1 MVNNKFRCPPAPPN
15 GAGSFSNDL
24 VGFQLVTGGGLTQ
37 GNFEFSTSITEK
49 VNRNFN
55 IGAFSNPISL
65 EDLDVNNIEQAKIL
79 AAKNFG
85 VYPNYDI
92 TEVTNFSLYG
102 SLQKRLSTSVIK
114 IINYFPAAIEVDRLQ
129 YDFTSANT
137 VTNISYDSI
146 ENITTFDID
155 VTRIKNPFDI
165 DYSVNSDRNI
175 SVRPFQVSP
184 LRNLTR
190 EYLKYALYVDNMNVE
205 YNFVDFEPSPLLS
218 AGTITISVE
227 GNPFPNQTTTTS
239 SIVLRPNKF
248 QTEVSFQEPFD
259 EVEDFLLNR
268 QVVPRY
274 TATFQLLRENNNGVF
289 IKEEQSITWPV
300 DGLWNLDIRT
310 NNFDEYLIAL
320 NEIAE
325 VLDSTKTNLIV
336 RFLTTG
342 AFIEFDTESQKVQK
356 VLQIY
361 GRAFDETKKFI
372 DGLAYMNSVNYNT
385 GNDIP
390 SALLKNLAE
399 TLGWSTNIS
408 PITNEGFLDSIFG
421 TKNDSIYPGQTR
433 DKTPDEIN
441 FQFYQN
447 LILNSAYLF
456 KSKGT
461 RKAIEALLR
470 LVGAPN
476 ALIEFN
482 EIIYLAD
489 GPINVKRFE
498 EEYAQ
503 ISGGTK
509 SEVLPVLNPQ
519 DTYTIFTIPY
529 TGYQNSVF
537 FTEVDTFKEDY
548 PIDSQGF
555 PRAITP
561 TDDYYFEKGSGWFEQ
576 TSSHRSPEILNITD
590 SVFTGQSPN
599 IQTELEPYTYGQ
611 KYFDR
616 FRNFPFMDLGFGLTK
631 TYDNKKS
638 WTDTQVGYRRSSDGG
653 FNSYYL
659 TTNEKLVLNAKN
671 IEIYLNAGQ
680 GALYDIWDMSRKF
693 NYPFPSTGLTTP
705 YPSPGGIDWTVINP
719 KPTEKTFFEFAQSF
733 YKNMINV
740 RNRQTFSDARNNG
753 YPTLQ
758 SIYWKYLESE
768 QTVGIP
774 SNQYTYQKMIDF
786 INGIGDYWIRLLEQ
800 FVPASTI
807 WTAGQKMENSIFDR
821 QKFVWRRQ
829 RDCQLVPVECIPCQF
844 NGQVFSYDCVD
855 QTVECDVSLPPMSTI
870 LSSTLSSCVAKSGY
884 TINDCVLNSLTSFW
898 FVDIR
903 LDNNILVQEE
913 FYVGYGISDYPTVN
927 QWLTAIQTSLSFIYQ
942 EGLDYTLENNI
953 LSISNSG
960 CEDNFTDKNLKVSV
974 GVNIDITCS

>member
-1 MVNNKFRCPPAPPN
+1 MGNNTFRCPPASPS
-15 GAGSFSNDL
+15 GLGTFSNNL
-24 VGFQLVTGGGLTQ
+24 VGFQLVNGGGLTQ

-49 VNRNFN
+49 VNRRFN

-79 AAKNFG
+79 ASKNFG
-85 VYPNYDI
+85 VFPNYDLS
-92 TEVTNFSLYG
+92 EVTNFTLYG

-114 IINYFPAAIEVDRLQ
+114 IINYYPAAIEVDNLF
-129 YDFTSANT
+129 YDFTSGNT
-137 VTNISYDSI
+137 AININYDSI
-146 ENITTFDID
+146 EDTTTFDID
-155 VTRIKNPFDI
+155 VKRFKNPFDI
-165 DYSVNSDRNI
+165 DYSVNSSRNI
-175 SVRPFQVSP
+175 SVRPFKVSP
-184 LRNLTR
+184 LRNLTV
-190 EYLKYALYVDNMNVE
+190 EYLKYALYVDNIE
-205 YNFVDFEPSPLLS
+205 EEFKFVDFEPSLLLS
-218 AGTITISVE
+218 EGIVTISVE

-239 SIVLRPNKF
+239 SIILKPNKL
-248 QTEVSFQEPFD
+248 QTEIAFQEPFD
-259 EVEDFLLNR
+259 EVEIFLLNR
-268 QVVPRY
+268 DVVPKY
-274 TATFQLLRENNNGVF
+274 TASFELIKENNSGVF
-289 IKEEQSITWPV
+289 VKETQSVTWPL
-300 DGLWNLDIRT
+300 DGTWNLDIRT
-310 NNFDEYLIAL
+310 ENFDEYLEDL
-320 NEIAE
+320 NKISE
-325 VLDSTKTNLIV
+325 VLDLTKTNLIV

-342 AFIEFDTESQKVQK
+342 AFIEFDTDDQKIQK

-372 DGLAYMNSVNYNT
+372 DGLAHINSVNYNT

-399 TLGWSTNIS
+399 TLGWSSNIS
-408 PITNEGFLDSIFG
+408 PITNEGFLNSIFG
-421 TKNDSIYPGQTR
+421 TKNDSIYSGQAK

-470 LVGAPN
+470 LVGAPK

-489 GPINVKRFE
+489 GPINLRRFE
-498 EEYAQ
+498 EEFVL

-509 SEVLPVLNPQ
+509 SEFLPVLNPQ
-519 DTYTIFTIPY
+519 DTFTIFTVPY
-529 TGYQNSVF
+529 TGFQNSVF
-537 FTEVDTFKEDY
+537 FTEVDTFREDY
-548 PIDSQGF
+548 PIDSKGF

-576 TSSHRSPEILNITD
+576 TTSHRSPEILNVTD
-590 SVFTGQSPN
+590 SVFTGQTPN
-599 IQTELEPYTYGQ
+599 IQTELEVFTYGQ

-616 FRNFPFMDLGFGLTK
+616 FRNFPFMNLGFQLTK
-631 TYDNKKS
+631 TFDNKKS
-638 WTDTQVGYRRSSDGG
+638 WTDNEIGNRKSSNGD
-653 FNSYYL
+653 FNADYL
-659 TTNEKLVLNAKN
+659 VTNEKLVLNAKN
-671 IEIYLNAGQ
+671 IEIYLNVGQ

-693 NYPFPSTGLTTP
+693 NYPFPSSGLTTP

-719 KPTEKTFFEFAQSF
+719 KPNEKTFFEFAQSF

-758 SIYWKYLESE
+758 SIYRKYLESE
-768 QTVGIP
+768 ETVGIP
-774 SNQYTYQKMIDF
+774 SNKYTYQKMIDF
-786 INGIGDYWIRLLEQ
+786 IDGIGDYWIRLLEQ

-807 WTAGQKMENSIFDR
+807 WTAGQKMENTIFDR

-829 RDCQLVPVECIPCQF
+829 RDCQLIPVECIPCQF
-844 NGQVFSYDCVD
+844 NGQVLKYDCID
-855 QTVECDVSLPPMSTI
+855 QTIECEVGLPPMSKI
-870 LSSTLSSCVAKSGY
+870 LSSTLNLCVSKSGY
-884 TINDCVLNSLTSFW
+884 TINDCILNSLTSQW

-903 LDNNILVQEE
+903 LDDDILVQEP
-913 FYVGYGISDYPTVN
+913 FYIGYGISDYPTEN
-927 QWLTAIQTSLSFIYQ
+927 QWLESITSGLTNIFQ

-960 CEDNFTDKNLKVSV
+960 CEDNFTNKKIKVSV
-974 GVNIDITCS
+974 GVDINITCN